1 MLKDIDFIIFIFFSG
16 PISHIS
22 VNPADNSKL
31 LIGFDSGLICLWD
44 LSLKKGEQRYIYTV
58 SLLKSICWHMEGK
71 QFVCSYADGSLC
83 TWIVRPANQAS
94 ERSERKPTTVFFPHG
109 KKNKDTGKI
118 GMVLPTKTIY
128 EQTYQATHQ
137 PTNIQFC

>member
-1 MLKDIDFIIFIFFSG
+1 
-16 PISHIS
+16 
-22 VNPADNSKL
+22 
-31 LIGFDSGLICLWD
+31 
-44 LSLKKGEQRYIYTV
+44 
-58 SLLKSICWHMEGK
+58 MEGK

-118 GMVLPTKTIY
+118 DPCEPIEKVIWRVDRTNYTDYYVFSGGLPIDLIMDQPPSITFMKGKSTTVLELEHNVLDFLLATDTPYINDYQDPKGM
-128 EQTYQATHQ
+128 
-137 PTNIQFC
+137 N